1 MVRLGGEW
9 SSMPPAKRKTVADYE
24 RRYQELLEA
33 ITGIGFVR
41 PGSVAPRYNY
51 CGKANCRC
59 HADPPQPHGPYFQW
73 TAKIDG
79 KTVNRRLSPREAELY
94 REWIANDRRLR
105 AMIDE
110 LRVVAA
116 EATDLIIEE
125 ARRTR
130 AEV

>member
-9 SSMPPAKRKTVADYE
+9 SSMPRAKKKTLAEYE
-24 RRYQELLEA
+24 RRYHELLEA
-33 ITGIGFVR
+33 LAEIGFVR
-41 PGSVAPRYNY
+41 SGSVAPRYNY

-59 HADPPQPHGPYFQW
+59 HADPPEPHGPYLQW
-73 TAKIDG
+73 TAKVDG
-79 KTVNRRLSPREAELY
+79 KTVNRRLSPKEAELY

-105 AMIDE
+105 GMIEE
-110 LRVVAA
+110 LRAVAT

-125 ARRTR
+125 GRRTG